1 MYTQKDFDSG
11 GWTVQDDF
19 PRDMTGDLKGAVE
32 AFQISSSPDD
42 LRRIETT
49 QSKPF
54 TNQKDEYQK
63 EPSSGSYLQS
73 YIPKSGAIIASVNTS
88 PQQNIAQYRRSIN
101 EPQLTA
107 AELKHQV
114 PKLNRWSDVVWFIW
128 AREAGNEAGNLRVIV
143 RDNVI
148 NDDTKGVIDDIFKTK
163 THAFHKPWPGT
174 TFDIREPT
182 SEDGS
187 SQTEG
192 DNARALLG
200 TPHGAGIAWMLADHK
215 RELGERSLKITVF
228 TGADFAAPRVPYYMV
243 FELVK
248 P

>member
-1 MYTQKDFDSG
+1 M
-11 GWTVQDDF
+11 
-19 PRDMTGDLKGAVE
+19 
-32 AFQISSSPDD
+32 
-42 LRRIETT
+42 
-49 QSKPF
+49 
-54 TNQKDEYQK
+54 
-63 EPSSGSYLQS
+63 
-73 YIPKSGAIIASVNTS
+73 NTS

-148 NDDTKGVIDDIFKTK
+148 NDDTKGVIDDIFTTI